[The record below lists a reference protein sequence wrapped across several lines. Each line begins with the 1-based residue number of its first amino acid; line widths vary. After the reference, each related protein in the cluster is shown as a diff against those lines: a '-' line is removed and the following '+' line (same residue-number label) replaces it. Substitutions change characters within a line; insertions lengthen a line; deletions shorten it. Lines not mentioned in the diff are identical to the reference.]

1 MHKHLNF
8 VSHHEKPLS
17 SFLYSLRKK
26 EERGSKGLAGTRVT
40 KPRPTAAAKTVGV
53 GGGGRLGVPLKSH
66 LMLEESRA
74 SEPH

>member
-8 VSHHEKPLS
+8 VSPHEKPLS

-26 EERGSKGLAGTRVT
+26 EERGSKGLARTRVT
-40 KPRPTAAAKTVGV
+40 KPGPTAAARTVGV
-53 GGGGRLGVPLKSH
+53 GRGRLGVPLKSH

-74 SEPH
+74 SDPH